1 MSEYRIINGEL
12 YHHGIKG
19 QKWGQRRF
27 QNKDGSWTPA
37 GRQRYS
43 EGGQADLK
51 AKKKA
56 MKTAKKEYSKS
67 FDKAYNKAIAGYSPI
82 KKHREAN
89 DRRWEDAANKADA
102 YNAAK
107 KDYKLAKK
115 TEKEIRK
122 YAQKGYAEDFYNGNK
137 SVAGKAYDKLT
148 GAHKIQADIKYGVSS
163 DKKNRERA
171 EKYLNDKMNAKM
183 EKQKYKETIKQYRK
197 EINDG
202 ESFVGKVY
210 NKLTDADKF
219 QAEIRYAEEH
229 KKKK

>member
-1 MSEYRIINGEL
+1 MSEYTIINGQL

-19 QKWGQRRF
+19 QKWGKRRY

-43 EGGQADLK
+43 EGGDGQVKRSMKGNVHRVLAKNYDLN
-51 AKKKA
+51 
-56 MKTAKKEYSKS
+56 SKVY
-67 FDKAYNKAIAGYSPI
+67 KNNNKALSSMNAQARNQQL
-82 KKHREAN
+82 KLAE
-89 DRRWEDAANKADA
+89 KADQEA
-102 YNAAK
+102 AAK
-107 KDYKLAKK
+107 RQQ
-115 TEKEIRK
+115 KEIKK
-122 YAQKGYAEDFYNGNK
+122 YAQKGYAEDFYKGNK
-137 SVAGKAYDKLT
+137 TVVGKAYDKFT
-148 GAHKIQADIKYGVSS
+148 GAHKIQADIKYDNSS
-163 DKKNRERA
+163 DKANRARA